1 MGSTA
6 NSVPYLITDVWLYS
20 MKYFRIYL
28 NYLAKDICDISFDFS
43 FSIIQDSF
51 PGSTS
56 SLCTCFIK
64 FWSSM
69 GSITFHVFTF
79 FFIMNAMASQITS
92 LSRLFR
98 RRSKKTSKLRVTG
111 LVWGIHRWLVNSL
124 HKWPVTREMFP
135 FGVIMLFLSIISII
149 MGKLEIYP
157 QFYPSRGHDF
167 IKISPCRLHTAH
179 CFIAISTHN
188 CMTESVSLHVVP
200 SKLNFTACHFLRLKI
215 IPHRIQ

>member
-1 MGSTA
+1 MGSTT

-20 MKYFRIYL
+20 MIYFRIYL

-51 PGSTS
+51 RGSTS

-64 FWSSM
+64 FWSCM
-69 GSITFHVFTF
+69 GSITFHVFIF
-79 FFIMNAMASQITS
+79 FFIMDAMASQITS

-111 LVWGIHRWLVNSL
+111 LVWGIHRWLV
-124 HKWPVTREMFP
+124 KKMFP

-149 MGKLEIYP
+149 MGKLKMYP

-167 IKISPCRLHTAH
+167 IKISPCRWHTAH

-200 SKLNFTACHFLRLKI
+200 SKLKFTACHFLRLKI